1 MSKFKNV
8 VFQKDGGFNE
18 GNVVDNSI
26 NIKPVQRTILTIGTL
41 WIPVFYEQGTNKPYI
56 NKIKEIVSEPIPA
69 EFPTDLG
76 NTTNI
81 KATYGESVKVK
92 TIIETKQRYY
102 INSKTKVK
110 GWGQLLNGNTY
121 LNAGSKGNAKK
132 PLFEEFKNFLSF
144 AIREN

>member
-18 GNVVDNSI
+18 GNVVDNTI
-26 NIKPVQRTILTIGTL
+26 NIKPVQKSILKPGTL
-41 WIPVFYEQGTNKPYI
+41 WIPVFYDKTGKPYI
-56 NKIKEIVSEPIPA
+56 NKIKEVVSTPFPA
-69 EFPTDLG
+69 EFKTELG
-76 NTTNI
+76 NIVNI
-81 KATYGESVKVK
+81 KATYGESVRVK
-92 TIIETKQRYY
+92 TIIESKQRYY
-102 INSKTKVK
+102 ISTKTKVK

-121 LNAGSKGNAKK
+121 LNAGSKGNAQK